1 MKFDT
6 EAVSVLQNEVKNPTY
21 SHTIKILY
29 FDPDYLCVEKV
40 LKENPHLKGFT
51 SKEFIEG
58 ETTFVISDVPQANVS
73 KEGIMYLGFED
84 LKFVLS
90 ALFDFFV
97 SNDKGAPMNMS
108 LEGLIRIL
116 SGDHDARSSNVH

>member
-29 FDPDYLCVEKV
+29 FDPDCFCVEKV
-40 LKENPHLKGFT
+40 LKENPHFRGFT
-51 SKEFIEG
+51 SEKFIKG
-58 ETTFVISDVPQANVS
+58 ETTFVVSNVHQASVS
-73 KEGIMYLGFED
+73 EEGIMYLRFED

-97 SNDKGAPMNMS
+97 SNDKGIPMDMS
-108 LEGLIRIL
+108 LDGLIRIL
-116 SGDHDARSSNVH
+116 SGDYNARSSNVH